1 MSQVERSISH
11 TAGMLLAISI
21 ALSAIAA
28 AQPASPS
35 NPGFDPYKREFKIPM
50 AEAGTDGLQ
59 TWLFTPS
66 KTGKFPLVLM
76 MPSRYDKLDR
86 KIGPGE
92 LQPAARWFVRRG
104 WAVAIVMGR
113 GSGASG
119 GQRVQ
124 WIANCGQP
132 GLESVAEPDAL
143 DFRAAYDFLTVQTG
157 IDASRVIAVGDRNA
171 GVAVVTFA
179 VKPPPALKAVISLAA
194 PWPSEVLHPW
204 ACKHHL
210 PGSFSPQGNDPQI
223 PTLWIYARNDHWDKP
238 KEINYVH
245 DAWVAAGREAEL
257 SIVDKSDTDGTLL
270 FTQAPALW
278 GPVVEQFLTGHGL
291 PAVAL
296 YPEIPVPQ
304 LQPPPGLGSDG
315 LKAFAKFLT
324 LGPYKA
330 FAIGPNGGWASVSG
344 RVSKKVAEQ
353 EAVNHCGP
361 SICRVYASDPQ

>member
-1 MSQVERSISH
+1 MPQVKRSVTHI
-11 TAGMLLAISI
+11 AAMLLAISI
-21 ALSAIAA
+21 ALSVAAA
-28 AQPASPS
+28 AQSALPV
-35 NPGFDPYKREFKIPM
+35 FEPYKRELKIPM
-50 AEAGTDGLQ
+50 AEAGADGLQ

-92 LQPAARWFVRRG
+92 LQPSALWFVRRG

-113 GSGASG
+113 GSGESG

-124 WIANCGQP
+124 WIANCGKP

-179 VKPPPALKAVISLAA
+179 VKPPPTLKAVISLAA

-204 ACKHHL
+204 ACKHRL
-210 PGSFSPQGNDPQI
+210 AGSFSPLGNDPQV
-223 PTLWIYARNDHWDKP
+223 PTLWVYARNDHWEKL

-257 SIVDKSDTDGTLL
+257 SIVDKSDTDGMLL

-278 GPVVEQFLTGHGL
+278 GPVIEQFLTDHGL
-291 PAVAL
+291 PAAAL
-296 YPEIPVPQ
+296 NPEIPGPH
-304 LQPPPGLGSDG
+304 LEPPLGISSEG

-330 FAIGPNGGWASVSG
+330 FAIGPNGEWAYVGG
-344 RVSKKVAEQ
+344 RISKKVAEQ
-353 EAVNHCGP
+353 EAINHCGA
-361 SICRVYASDPQ
+361 STCRLYASDSQ